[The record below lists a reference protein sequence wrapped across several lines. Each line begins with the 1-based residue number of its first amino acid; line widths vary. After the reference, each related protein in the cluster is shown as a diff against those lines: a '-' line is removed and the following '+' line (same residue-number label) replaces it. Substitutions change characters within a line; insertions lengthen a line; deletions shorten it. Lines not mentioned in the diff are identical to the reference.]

1 LIASD
6 EHRERPLEG
15 RVALVTGS
23 SRNLGAAAVKELARN
38 GADVVVTTK
47 NSADVAEGIAS
58 ICRDQHGVRAIV
70 VKIDIADAASIAE
83 AVAEAESLMGHVD
96 IALECA
102 ALRPHA
108 PVMDITNDDWNSVI
122 SSNLSSAFFF
132 AKSLIPGMMD
142 RRWGRIIHVSGADGF
157 SGYPNRAHNIAAKA
171 GLHGLTKALAI
182 EMASYGITV
191 NSIVPGAFLT
201 ERDPRNYPG
210 WDNEEV
216 AKGIPVKRLGDPDK
230 DFASM
235 SAFLAGDYSG
245 YITGQAMHLNGGQ
258 WMF

>member
-1 LIASD
+1 MNRQVDNTESSLT
-6 EHRERPLEG
+6 G

-23 SRNLGAAAVKELARN
+23 TRNLGAAAVMELARN

-47 NSADVAEGIAS
+47 SSPEAAEAMAS
-58 ICRDQHGVRAIV
+58 LCREKYGVRAGV
-70 VKIDIADAASIAE
+70 VNVDISNAASIAD
-83 AVAEAESLMGHVD
+83 AVATAESLMGHID
-96 IALECA
+96 IVIECA

-108 PVMDITNDDWNSVI
+108 PVLDISVEDWNSVI

-132 AKSLIPGMMD
+132 AKALLPGMKE
-142 RRWGRIIHVSGADGF
+142 RHWGRIIHVSGADGWT
-157 SGYPNRAHNIAAKA
+157 GYPNRAHNIAAKA

-210 WDNEEV
+210 WDNAEV
-216 AKGIPVKRLGDPDK
+216 AKGIPVGRLGDPEK

-235 SAFLAGDYSG
+235 SAFIASDSSG
-245 YITGQAMHLNGGQ
+245 FITGQAMHLNGGQ